1 MASRKMAEAFFVLD
15 VHQNM
20 IPSLKLVNP
29 KLNLACSKVLR
40 MVNYTLWSNI
50 KGLFAS
56 KKNGRK
62 IEGCIRESTANE
74 MISCISSLGCMSIA
88 SISFALRILMSKV

>member
-1 MASRKMAEAFFVLD
+1 
-15 VHQNM
+15 M
-20 IPSLKLVNP
+20 IPSQKLEDP
-29 KLNLACSKVLR
+29 KRIPAYSKVLQ

-62 IEGCIRESTANE
+62 IGRMSYKTAQ
-74 MISCISSLGCMSIA
+74 SLQ
-88 SISFALRILMSKV
+88 SFIQ